1 MCVYACAS
9 EPVPNE
15 SFTGS
20 STSGHS
26 SSQEE
31 TVSMCLCVC
40 ITVYLH
46 TQIHSSGRFPAG
58 VSRDKND
65 QLLTLSKKKKINVC
79 LSTTLLTF
87 LGIFTQQ
94 QLICMLHEL
103 QLSIIRNL
111 NFLYQCPIR
120 NQISLTPPAPLSYL
134 ESLHSHALSLFPWA
148 MNS

>member
-1 MCVYACAS
+1 MRVPASQSLMSPSLGVQLLVTHPLKKKLLVCVCVCAS
-9 EPVPNE
+9 LCTYTHKYIVAVDFLLVLAGTKTI
-15 SFTGS
+15 SYW
-20 STSGHS
+20 HS
-26 SSQEE
+26 Q
-31 TVSMCLCVC
+31 
-40 ITVYLH
+40 
-46 TQIHSSGRFPAG
+46 
-58 VSRDKND
+58 
-65 QLLTLSKKKKINVC
+65 KKIQKKINVC

-103 QLSIIRNL
+103 QLSIIRDL
-111 NFLYQCPIR
+111 NFLYQYPIR

>member
-1 MCVYACAS
+1 MRVPASQSLMSPSLGVQLLVTHPLKKKLLVCVCVCAS
-9 EPVPNE
+9 LCTYTHKYIVAVDFLLVLAGTKTI
-15 SFTGS
+15 SYW
-20 STSGHS
+20 HS
-26 SSQEE
+26 Q
-31 TVSMCLCVC
+31 
-40 ITVYLH
+40 
-46 TQIHSSGRFPAG
+46 
-58 VSRDKND
+58 
-65 QLLTLSKKKKINVC
+65 KKRKKINVC

-103 QLSIIRNL
+103 QLSIIRDL
-111 NFLYQCPIR
+111 NFLYQYPIR